1 MNDTNTARGFWVL
14 EPGLGGVRTG
24 PLPAPGE
31 DEVQVQTLYSG
42 ISKGTESLVFR
53 GEVPASQYGLMRAP
67 FQEGEFPGPLKYGYM
82 NVGRVEVDA
91 APRGGRDS
99 LVGATV
105 FCLFPHQDR
114 YVVPAAAV
122 VRVPEGVPP
131 ERAVLAANLETALN
145 AVWDGGVLPG
155 DRVAVV
161 GAGVVGLLI
170 GWICAGI
177 PGTEVVA
184 LDPDGSREG
193 PAQALGM
200 GFRSGGGVTPSESP
214 GEGWADV
221 VFHTSGSADG
231 ARSALRLAGTESVVV
246 EVSWYGTRAVP
257 LPLGEGFHSRRLTLK
272 SSQVGSLPPGRAPR
286 WTHGRRMAL
295 ALDLLHAEVLDVLVT
310 GESPLDELPEVMA
323 RLAGGG
329 EGTLLHRIR
338 YH

>member
-14 EPGLGGVRTG
+14 EPGLGGVRTAL
-24 PLPAPGE
+24 LPPPGE
-31 DEVQVQTLYSG
+31 DEVQIRTLFSG
-42 ISKGTESLVFR
+42 ISRGTESLVFR
-53 GEVPASQYGLMRAP
+53 GEVPGSQYGLMRAP

-91 APRGGRDS
+91 APLGGRES
-99 LVGATV
+99 LLGATV

-114 YVVPAAAV
+114 YVVPAKAV
-122 VRVPEGVPP
+122 VRVPEGVPA

-170 GWICAGI
+170 GWICSGI

-193 PAQALGM
+193 PARGLGM
-200 GFRSGGGVTPSESP
+200 DFRGGTGGAPEAP

-221 VFHTSGSADG
+221 VFHTSGSGEG
-231 ARSALRLAGTESVVV
+231 ARSALELAGTESVVV
-246 EVSWYGTRAVP
+246 EVSWYGTRTVP
-257 LPLGEGFHSRRLTLK
+257 LPLGEGFHSRRLTLR
-272 SSQVGSLPPGRAPR
+272 SSQVGRLPPGRAAR

-295 ALDLLHAEVLDVLVT
+295 ALDLLHSDALDVLVT
-310 GESPLDELPEVMA
+310 GESTLDELPEVMA
-323 RLAGGG
+323 RLARDGR
-329 EGTLLHRIR
+329 GTLLHRIR